1 MPRVNLTQTEYPV
14 VKKIV
19 QSEYPRKVK
28 ISEKRIKVKINDNLP
43 FRIKFLPGIVS
54 AYSPDRPAP
63 IGVAIIGL
71 NNYIL

>member
-1 MPRVNLTQTEYPV
+1 MAKVTLTATEYPI

-19 QSEYPRKVK
+19 QSEYPKKVK
-28 ISEKRIKVKINDNLP
+28 ISQKQIKVKINDNLP

-54 AYSPDRPAP
+54 AYSPDSPAP
-63 IGVAIIGL
+63 IGVAIVGI

>member
-1 MPRVNLTQTEYPV
+1 MPRVNLTQTDYPV

-28 ISEKRIKVKINDNLP
+28 ISEKKIKVKINDNLP
-43 FRIKFLPGIVS
+43 FRIKFLPGIIS
-54 AYSPDRPAP
+54 AYNSDSPAP
-63 IGVAIIGL
+63 LGIAIIGV